1 MGHFMLRYLSP
12 VLALGLFA
20 CSAEPESPTINTDAL
35 EAASAAAEVIGLPI
49 GSQVPDIRLQDAR
62 GQEQTWADFA
72 GENGT
77 VVYFNRS
84 LDWCPFCQVQ
94 VMDVNAAARR
104 FEAEGYGV
112 VVITY
117 DPVETLRMFSV
128 ERMIGIPLLSDPESD
143 LVDAFDIRDPVY
155 TDPESMAY
163 GVPYPITFV
172 IDPDGVITGKY
183 WHEPGLGERRG
194 YRERIT
200 VDDVIGTLAGN

>member
-1 MGHFMLRYLSP
+1 MIRLLSP
-12 VLALGLFA
+12 AFALGLLA
-20 CSAEPESPTINTDAL
+20 CSAEPESPIINTEAL
-35 EAASAAAEVIGLPI
+35 EAASSAAEIIGLPI
-49 GSQVPDIRLQDAR
+49 GSQVPSISLQNAA
-62 GQEQTWADFA
+62 GQEQAWADLS
-72 GENGT
+72 GENGV

-94 VMDVNAAARR
+94 VMEVNAAAGR

-117 DPVETLRMFSV
+117 DPVETLHMFSD
-128 ERMIGIPLLSDPESD
+128 ERMIDIPLLSDPDSS

-155 TDPESMAY
+155 ADPESMAY

-172 IDPDGVITGKY
+172 ISSDGVITGKY
-183 WHEPGLGERRG
+183 WHEPGFGERRG

-200 VDDVIGTLAGN
+200 VDDVIGALDEN